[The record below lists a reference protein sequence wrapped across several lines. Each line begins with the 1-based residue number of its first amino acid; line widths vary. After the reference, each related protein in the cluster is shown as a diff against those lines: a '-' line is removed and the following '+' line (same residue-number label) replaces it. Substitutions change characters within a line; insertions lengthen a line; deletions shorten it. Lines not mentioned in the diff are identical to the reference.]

1 MKEHKKIHN
10 KVTPII
16 LAGGSGTRLWPLSR
30 TNLPK
35 QFHDLGEQ
43 KTLLQKTLLRI
54 SKMKTEKPIIICNEA
69 HRFIVK
75 DQISNI
81 KLECDIFLEPASKN
95 TAPSITLAAL
105 LVKPD
110 TNLLIFPADHL
121 FDDDELFTIQIENA
135 LRYLEK
141 KNLII
146 FGIKPYEPNINYGY
160 IEAIKNKNDFYKV
173 KSFKE
178 KPNLETA
185 KHYIKKDNYFW
196 NSGIFAFK
204 ANVFL
209 NELKEHNPKILNV
222 GIQNIQL
229 SKDQNNFKIFDKE
242 LFSKF
247 KNISIDFAVME
258 YTKNAIMFPLTTKW
272 SDLGTWSS
280 LMNTSNKDNNENVLR
295 GNIITSNTFST
306 LIFNHTDKVIA
317 TESIKDI
324 LIVNT
329 KDCLLVT
336 SPDGSQNMKSLVEKV
351 REHEPNVVEKFPDE
365 NRPWGSFESLSK
377 ELGYQIKKIVV
388 KPGSQL
394 SLQRHK
400 FRSEHW
406 VVVDG
411 TAEVIKEEKSFILN
425 KGESTFIPSG
435 MIHSLKNNEK
445 QDLIIIEVQIGVYLE
460 EDDIERI
467 SDIYGRK

>member
-1 MKEHKKIHN
+1 MKKK
-10 KVTPII
+10 K
-16 LAGGSGTRLWPLSR
+16 
-30 TNLPK
+30 
-35 QFHDLGEQ
+35 
-43 KTLLQKTLLRI
+43 
-54 SKMKTEKPIIICNEA
+54 
-69 HRFIVK
+69 
-75 DQISNI
+75 
-81 KLECDIFLEPASKN
+81 
-95 TAPSITLAAL
+95 
-105 LVKPD
+105 
-110 TNLLIFPADHL
+110 
-121 FDDDELFTIQIENA
+121 
-135 LRYLEK
+135 
-141 KNLII
+141 LII

-178 KPNLETA
+178 KPNLEIA

-229 SKDQNNFKIFDKE
+229 SKDQNNFKIFDKD

-306 LIFNHTDKVIA
+306 LIFNYTDKVIA

-411 TAEVIKEEKSFILN
+411 TAEVIKEEKVLF
-425 KGESTFIPSG
+425 
-435 MIHSLKNNEK
+435 
-445 QDLIIIEVQIGVYLE
+445 
-460 EDDIERI
+460 
-467 SDIYGRK
+467 